1 MTEQAKRARAAYLR
15 EWRKQN
21 PEKFQAQ
28 IERYW
33 ERKAARM
40 QTEADQPTMTA
51 GTTPAEAEKERV

>member
-28 IERYW
+28 LERYW
-33 ERKAARM
+33 ERKAEKM
-40 QTEADQPTMTA
+40 QEEQQTNQ
-51 GTTPAEAEKERV
+51 TTGAENGKRFDT